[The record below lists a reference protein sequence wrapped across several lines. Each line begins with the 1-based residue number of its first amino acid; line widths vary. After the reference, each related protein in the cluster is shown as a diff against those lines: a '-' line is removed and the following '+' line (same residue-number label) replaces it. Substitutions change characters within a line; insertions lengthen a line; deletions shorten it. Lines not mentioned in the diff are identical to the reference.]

1 MKEKNPYFV
10 EIPRAMP
17 REVPVALRVLGWGE
31 IYGSFDTGQGE
42 QQAARCIDCGN
53 PYCEWKCPVHNYIPN
68 WLKLAKEG
76 HVFEAAA
83 LMHETNPLPEI
94 CGRVCPQDRLCEGD
108 CTLADGFGAVTIG
121 AIEKNVV
128 DLAFRQGWRPDL
140 SDVRPSGRR
149 VAIVGAGPA
158 GLSAADRLARA
169 GVAAT
174 VFDRY
179 EEIGGLLTF
188 GIPPFKLD
196 KDVVR
201 LRRQVLE
208 GMGVE
213 FRLGVEIGRDLP
225 FDALL
230 DHYDAVFVGTGA
242 YREVAADLP
251 GDRLPGVLPALPFLI
266 ANVRRLLRSSPS
278 SNTDRPDPVRFDES
292 GASPDSS
299 PPQTALAPG
308 LRERSI
314 HGSHEFSGLDL
325 RGRHVVVLGGG
336 DTGMDCNR
344 TAIRLGAA
352 SVTCVYRRDEANM
365 PGSRREVKNARE
377 EGVRFLFNR
386 QPLHVLG
393 TDRVEGLRVV
403 ETRLVADGRGRARP
417 EPVAGSEETLRADV
431 VIVAFGFRPS
441 PPDWC
446 RDAGIEL
453 DDGGRLTVGGAG
465 RLPFQTTNPR
475 VFAGGD
481 NVRGADLVVR
491 AVHDGREAAASIVKA
506 LATERAD
513 AGSVTA

>member
-1 MKEKNPYFV
+1 MKEKAPYFIEV
-10 EIPRAMP
+10 PRATP
-17 REVPVALRVLGWGE
+17 REVPVAVRVLGWGE
-31 IYGSFDTGQGE
+31 IYGGFDTGQGE
-42 QQAARCIDCGN
+42 EQAARCIDCGN

-76 HVFEAAA
+76 RVFEAAT

-108 CTLADGFGAVTIG
+108 CTLNDGFGAVTIG
-121 AIEKNVV
+121 AIEKNIV
-128 DLAFRQGWRPDL
+128 DLAFKQGWRPDL
-140 SDVRPSGRR
+140 SNVKSTGHR

-158 GLSAADRLARA
+158 GLSAADRLVRA
-169 GVAAT
+169 GVSAT

-196 KDVVR
+196 KDTVR
-201 LRRQVLE
+201 IRRRVLE
-208 GMGVE
+208 EMGVE
-213 FRLGVEIGRDLP
+213 FRLGVEIGRDLD
-225 FDALL
+225 FDSLL

-251 GDRLPGVLPALPFLI
+251 GDRLPGVMPALPFLI
-266 ANVRRLLRSSPS
+266 ANVRRLLS
-278 SNTDRPDPVRFDES
+278 D
-292 GASPDSS
+292 GASADP
-299 PPQTALAPG
+299 
-308 LRERSI
+308 R
-314 HGSHEFSGLDL
+314 LDL
-325 RGRHVVVLGGG
+325 RGKKVVVLGGG

-344 TAIRLGAA
+344 TAIRLGAS

-365 PGSRREVKNARE
+365 PGSRREVQNSRD

-386 QPLHVLG
+386 QPLAILG
-393 TDRVEGLRVV
+393 EERASGLRVV
-403 ETRLVADGRGRARP
+403 ETRLVADGKGRARP
-417 EPVAGSEETLRADV
+417 EPIPGSEQTLPADV

-446 RDAGIEL
+446 ASAGIEL
-453 DDGGRLTVGGAG
+453 EDGGRFKVGGAG

-491 AVHDGREAAASIVKA
+491 AVHDGREAAAAIVKSLSSVAAREPVDA
-506 LATERAD
+506 LATT
-513 AGSVTA
+513 G